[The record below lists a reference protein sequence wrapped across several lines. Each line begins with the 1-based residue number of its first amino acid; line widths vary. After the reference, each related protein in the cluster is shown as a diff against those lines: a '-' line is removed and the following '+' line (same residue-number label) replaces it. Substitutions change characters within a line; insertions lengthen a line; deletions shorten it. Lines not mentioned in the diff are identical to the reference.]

1 MSSELIT
8 AMVSVVLGI
17 IGLAAL
23 ATVLSPHAAT
33 SQVIQA
39 GAGGLATDIG
49 AAVSPVTGG
58 GFGGGLGL
66 SMPTLGMGMYG
77 NGLA

>member
-1 MSSELIT
+1 MSDQLIT
-8 AMVSVVLGI
+8 AMVSVVLAI

-23 ATVLSPHAAT
+23 ATVLSGKAQT
-33 SQVIQA
+33 SQVIDA
-39 GAGGLATDIG
+39 ASKGLSTDIM

-58 GFGGGLGL
+58 GGMGGL
-66 SMPTLGMGMYG
+66 SMPSLPSFG